1 MPHLLKFLF
10 CQIQYFC
17 IIQCIQIIASL
28 YKYSFLLATPIPVK
42 YESGTDIAIA
52 HGHDITKNVS
62 PRCIASSIGILN
74 IIGKQ
79 ITIRSANI
87 ITIGVYILLILETIV
102 SVFVFYL

>member
-1 MPHLLKFLF
+1 MLPF
-10 CQIQYFC
+10 IS
-17 IIQCIQIIASL
+17 IP
-28 YKYSFLLATPIPVK
+28 FLLATPIPVK

-102 SVFVFYL
+102 SVFVFLSVASSKSSNIFDTVEFSAI